1 MKTVFLFSG
10 QGSQYPGMGAE
21 LAEKSSQ
28 GRLILEC
35 GSDIMGFDLAKKLA
49 ESTPEELAQTRLSQ
63 PAIFTTSMLALAAA
77 RENGIENA
85 AVAGHS
91 LGEYAAMYASGML
104 GMEDAFKAIKLRSE
118 AMAKAAEATGGCSRT
133 LQSQSQEC
141 GTDAAQPSF
150 GGAMAAIIGSDNDTI
165 AKVCEEVSGF
175 CAPAN
180 YNSPQQTVI
189 AGEAS
194 AIDEAIAKFADMGKR
209 AVKLAVSAAF
219 HTKLMNS
226 AAEEFKAAIQGFN
239 FSQPNCDFYS
249 NLYGKKLEDFSDM
262 PGYLAAHIC
271 SPVRFTDELEAMNS
285 AGIEAYVELGPG
297 KVLTGLVK
305 KTFRGANAMHVE
317 NAETLEKAIAALKG

>member
-21 LAEKSSQ
+21 LAERSSAAKQ
-28 GRLILEC
+28 ILEC
-35 GSDIMGFDLAKKLA
+35 GSDIMGFDLMKKLT

-77 RENGIENA
+77 RENGIENV

-104 GMEDAFKAIKLRSE
+104 GMEDAFRAIKLRSA
-118 AMAKAAEATGGCSRT
+118 AMAEAAEAT
-133 LQSQSQEC
+133 
-141 GTDAAQPSF
+141 
-150 GGAMAAIIGSDNDTI
+150 GGAMAAIIGSDNETI
-165 AKVCEEVSGF
+165 EKVCSEVSGF

-189 AGEAS
+189 AGEA
-194 AIDEAIAKFADMGKR
+194 AAVDETIAKFGEMGKR

-219 HTKLMNS
+219 HTKLMAG
-226 AAEEFKAAIQGFN
+226 AAEKFKGEIAAFPFKA
-239 FSQPNCDFYS
+239 PTCDFYS
-249 NLYGKKLEDFSDM
+249 NLYGKKLDDFSDM
-262 PGYLAAHIC
+262 PSYLASHIC
-271 SPVRFTDELEAMNS
+271 SPVRFVEEMAAMNA

-305 KTFRGANAMHVE
+305 KTDRSANAMHIE
-317 NAETLEKAIAALKG
+317 NAETLEKALAALKG